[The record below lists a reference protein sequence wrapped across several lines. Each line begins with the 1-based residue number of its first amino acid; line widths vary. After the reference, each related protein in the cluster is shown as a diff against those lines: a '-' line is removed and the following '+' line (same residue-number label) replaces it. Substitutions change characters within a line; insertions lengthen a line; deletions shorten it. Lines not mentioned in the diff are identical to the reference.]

1 MIEAPIRFCVT
12 ENEDDTAT
20 LAWKRPS
27 HVLAPYV
34 GEGGEALEEI
44 GRELDAVFAAIA
56 RLAVTTPE

>member
-1 MIEAPIRFCVT
+1 MT
-12 ENEDDTAT
+12 ENEDGTAT

-56 RLAVTTPE
+56 RLAAKAPE